1 MSRNEAAREVLQPK
15 SRRVKARTVCVQ
27 ALCGPRIQHGW
38 PPLPQIGER
47 DLRAL
52 CAGRAPGCERRGGA
66 GGTARQSRHGSR
78 IRNAIRTNVATSPAS
93 AFLSQVAQ
101 ICNAS
106 ADRQADIFATDGL
119 GCSKEWSGKHLYSSV
134 VHSSVRKLTS
144 GMFLLM
150 KNFHSG
156 DDCLK

>member
-106 ADRQADIFATDGL
+106 ADRQADIFRHRRSRVLKGM
-119 GCSKEWSGKHLYSSV
+119 EWETPILKCRSQQCEETHLRHVPTHEEFSF
-134 VHSSVRKLTS
+134 RR
-144 GMFLLM
+144 
-150 KNFHSG
+150 
-156 DDCLK
+156 